1 VQGHMYVVHTRNNS
15 TDLYSVFRVEWLE
28 AGDQCV
34 LSWVN
39 VPSPEAASAERAPD
53 QEMDQSGG
61 SAFLN

>member
-1 VQGHMYVVHTRNNS
+1 MYVVHTRNNT

-39 VPSPEAASAERAPD
+39 VPSPEAASAERGPE
-53 QEMDQSGG
+53 QEKD
-61 SAFLN
+61 